1 MDFEYLYMYVYT
13 YTGTMYFLHIHVHVQ
28 CTVYPVVQ
36 AGLVVARLWSCSS
49 EQMGADDVNQYLGWT
64 VAQLSRSV
72 GSYYHC
78 TYMYMYV
85 TCTCTCMS
93 KHVQGI

>member
-1 MDFEYLYMYVYT
+1 MYTRVQV
-13 YTGTMYFLHIHVHVQ
+13 HIQ

-72 GSYYHC
+72 GFYYCC
-78 TYMYMYV
+78 TMYMHVHVCYMYI
-85 TCTCTCMS
+85 
-93 KHVQGI
+93 HVHA